1 MIDACRSPLPKV
13 EAEEEPV
20 NKKKDLTKDTKT
32 KAANSK
38 TVKAN
43 QTVKSKNPVK
53 QIITKKT
60 TEGISPQKKFK
71 DSFIVNKN
79 YEEIIPQIVND
90 AKGVVILIGT
100 SPNEASLEDEDLK
113 SGKFTYY
120 MRKAISGGIQ
130 DETAAE
136 YITLESLEF
145 FIKKKFDQGKWT

>member
-60 TEGISPQKKFK
+60 TEGISPQKK
-71 DSFIVNKN
+71 
-79 YEEIIPQIVND
+79 
-90 AKGVVILIGT
+90 
-100 SPNEASLEDEDLK
+100 
-113 SGKFTYY
+113 
-120 MRKAISGGIQ
+120 IQ
-130 DETAAE
+130 R
-136 YITLESLEF
+136 
-145 FIKKKFDQGKWT
+145 